1 MSTDPNT
8 DPVQA
13 MLAQTSLQRSLFS
26 PTSRYYGLATATL
39 SSDGETVIYVRRRFV
54 PQPERFQTIQ
64 QYTVKQGDRLDNV
77 AAAYLGDP
85 ALFWRICDA
94 NRAMRPWTVTA
105 TPGATLRVT
114 MPDGITGSA
123 L

>member
-1 MSTDPNT
+1 MSTDPTT

-26 PTSRYYGLATATL
+26 PTSRYYGLGTATL
-39 SSDGETVIYVRRRFV
+39 ETADGPVVYVRRRFV
-54 PQPERFQTIQ
+54 PPPERFQTIQ
-64 QYTVKQGDRLDNV
+64 QYTVQQGDRLDNI
-77 AAAYLGDP
+77 AAANLGDP
-85 ALFWRICDA
+85 TLFWRLCDA
-94 NRAMRPWTVTA
+94 NRTMRPWTLTE
-105 TPGATLRVT
+105 TPGTTLAIT